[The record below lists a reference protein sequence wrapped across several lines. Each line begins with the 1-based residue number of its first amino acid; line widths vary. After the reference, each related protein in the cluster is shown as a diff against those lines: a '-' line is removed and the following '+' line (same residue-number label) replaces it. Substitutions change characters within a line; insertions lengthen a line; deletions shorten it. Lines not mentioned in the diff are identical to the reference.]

1 MAVLQDLIVSV
12 RNLRAELKIEP
23 RIRVPIEIYAHG
35 NGARALIEQNRG
47 AVERLATVE
56 RLAFVE
62 SSLAKQ
68 TGARSTARFDVQV
81 VYERKIDVEA
91 ERKRLNKELEA
102 VEQEIQNKESQ
113 LGKEQFVSKAPAHVV
128 EGLRKRL
135 EELKILRDKLRTQLD
150 ESG

>member
-1 MAVLQDLIVSV
+1 M
-12 RNLRAELKIEP
+12 
-23 RIRVPIEIYAHG
+23 PIEIYAHG